1 MATLLRS
8 SLAFIDS
15 DYNLNGSGDEFN
27 VDIPPN
33 NIQCGDRQF
42 IRLVLQEF
50 HGYKNFYNL
59 NSTNNTIRADANKTG
74 VFTDISITPKNYE
87 SYYDIVDNFADK
99 LLVYINALGGG
110 VAYTK
115 GTVLPAALTVPS
127 SSSDRIMSITLTNTG
142 TALTDLILQ
151 AREIPGTF
159 GASSFSDSYAILGG
173 KKVTTDDSELESF
186 NVTVAAGTGHITIL
200 GYFPMQRSTCEHV
213 YLRTSLV
220 NNNLGSKSTHT
231 GGNHGQDLSGTNI
244 LAKIP
249 VQSEFVSYSSDSG
262 TGYFVDL
269 QLRNLSH
276 IQFSITDHKNRR
288 LPQAG
293 ANQATTGNMN
303 YNFVVRVDVLSY
315 GPSPQPNEL
324 LAPQP
329 VAPRQNL
336 TPYLEQGAP
345 SRRRVPF

>member
-1 MATLLRS
+1 
-8 SLAFIDS
+8 
-15 DYNLNGSGDEFN
+15 
-27 VDIPPN
+27 
-33 NIQCGDRQF
+33 
-42 IRLVLQEF
+42 
-50 HGYKNFYNL
+50 L

-127 SSSDRIMSITLTNTG
+127 SSSDRIMSVTLTNAG
-142 TALTDLILQ
+142 TALTALVLQ

-159 GASSFSDSYAILGG
+159 GANSFSDSYAILGG
-173 KKVTTDDSELESF
+173 KKVTIAPDAVTYPNPLLDPANTNQSF
-186 NVTVAAGTGHITIL
+186 TVTIDGSGHITIL

-293 ANQATTGNMN
+293 RESGDN
-303 YNFVVRVDVLSY
+303 RKH
-315 GPSPQPNEL
+315 EL
-324 LAPQP
+324 
-329 VAPRQNL
+329 
-336 TPYLEQGAP
+336 
-345 SRRRVPF
+345 